1 MEISISESL
10 KGPSC
15 TMAAILITLPSHPSI
30 PVPIPISIQFHPYI
44 QIPVHLYPSQFPPPV
59 HPSFH
64 LFLPPNSKPITNSH
78 SHSSNPKSPF
88 IYPGFPFLF
97 PNSLLHSIMLDSF
110 AQSRRVVDG
119 SFSHRNDEP
128 VHLYNAQPNRVA
140 HAGQSGQQCSETT
153 TL

>member
-64 LFLPPNSKPITNSH
+64 LFLPPNSKPITNSQK
-78 SHSSNPKSPF
+78 SLYIPWFPIPIPKFSP
-88 IYPGFPFLF
+88 PF
-97 PNSLLHSIMLDSF
+97 
-110 AQSRRVVDG
+110 
-119 SFSHRNDEP
+119 
-128 VHLYNAQPNRVA
+128 Y
-140 HAGQSGQQCSETT
+140 HAGLLRPVTAGCRWKFQSSK
-153 TL
+153 